1 MGSARLR
8 IMIIIVFQIIFI
20 LAVLGILFFIS
31 RKIPVLLEY
40 PRRSKKG
47 DIIYENIRKQLGKAK
62 EKVEASEFLH
72 ERVIPRTEK
81 FLRKSK
87 IILLKLDNFL
97 AKRAN
102 KLRER
107 IKKRKKIK

>member
-1 MGSARLR
+1 
-8 IMIIIVFQIIFI
+8 MIIIIFQIIFI
-20 LAVLGILFFIS
+20 LAVLGILFFVF
-31 RKIPVLLEY
+31 RKIPALLEH
-40 PRRSKKG
+40 PRHSEKG
-47 DIIYENIRKQLGKAK
+47 GVIYKNIHKQLGKAK

-72 ERVIPRTEK
+72 ETVIPRTEK

-97 AKRAN
+97 AKRAD
-102 KLRER
+102 KLREK

>member
-1 MGSARLR
+1 
-8 IMIIIVFQIIFI
+8 MIIIIFQIIFI
-20 LAVLGILFFIS
+20 LAVLGILFFIF
-31 RKIPVLLEY
+31 RKIPTLLEH
-40 PRRSKKG
+40 PRRSEKG
-47 DIIYENIRKQLGKAK
+47 GVIYKNIHKQLGKAK

-72 ERVIPRTEK
+72 ETVIPRTEK

-97 AKRAN
+97 AKRAD
-102 KLRER
+102 KLREK

>member
-1 MGSARLR
+1 
-8 IMIIIVFQIIFI
+8 MIIAFQIIFV
-20 LAVLGILFFIS
+20 LAVLGILFFIF
-31 RKIPVLLEY
+31 RKIPALLEY
-40 PRRSKKG
+40 PRRSEKG
-47 DIIYENIRKQLGKAK
+47 DVIYENIRKQLGKAK

-72 ERVIPRTEK
+72 ETVIPRTEK

-107 IKKRKKIK
+107 IKKRKKVK

>member
-1 MGSARLR
+1 
-8 IMIIIVFQIIFI
+8 MIIIIFQIIFV
-20 LAVLGILFFIS
+20 LAVLGILFFIF
-31 RKIPVLLEY
+31 RKIPALLEY
-40 PRRSKKG
+40 PRRSEKG
-47 DIIYENIRKQLGKAK
+47 DVIYENIRKQLGKAK

-72 ERVIPRTEK
+72 ETVIPRTEK

-107 IKKRKKIK
+107 IKKRKKVK